1 VSAPSRGTGLLL
13 GATAFTGVAN
23 YGLSL
28 VLVHLLS
35 PGEFS
40 RFAAASTLL
49 LTVGTIA
56 SAAVPWV
63 MAREAAL
70 SRRGDARRRRA
81 IRFGLGAS
89 LLLGVV
95 CSLVVLLAS
104 ASYAGT
110 ALLAGEAAATV
121 LILLCAVGVGVLQ
134 GEQSF
139 ATLAGVRIL
148 EVAIRLV
155 LAVLAALV
163 GWGSAGVIGAFAVG
177 AGTATLWSL
186 LSLGRDL
193 WAPAGT
199 DAPVPPSEMQTRDLR
214 ASATRATEW
223 SSRNTQVAGLRTR
236 ELRPQA
242 RNSAPRHA
250 HVRTKPRPQ
259 SAPPRDDS
267 TRTKTLARHAAG
279 LAAGQAALSL
289 LLTLDVIIG
298 AAVQSG
304 GDGLAGYQA
313 LLVIARVPLFVAT
326 ALATAVF
333 PRLVGADGDRGANRA
348 FRDTLRTFLLL
359 GVVITAGVATVPG
372 TLVEVVLPTE
382 YLSSLSLLPPLA
394 LAGLGGA
401 LATLL
406 IAYLQARDLLRAGA
420 AVLLTVLIASGCGYP
435 FVATNPAHLAWAS
448 AVATLG
454 AAVGLLALVNHHG
467 HTVRAPATLVGPL
480 FLGAVA
486 WLLLDRLTDHLALWL
501 LAAALLGAVTLLLVK
516 PRSRPDGPLRVLH
529 LGFEDPARPGA
540 GGGSVRTHEINRR
553 LAAEGVEVVVACS
566 RYPGFKERIQDGV
579 LYVPCGWP
587 APPGHFP
594 SLLAYFGAVL
604 TGLGRMER
612 RWRPDLIV
620 EDFAAPF
627 SSIAVPNLTRTPVV
641 GVVQWLFAEDKAR
654 QYHLPFH
661 LIERLGVSAH
671 DELIAVSEDLAQE
684 LRDRNSH
691 AEVHALPNGL
701 EPAAWKGTSG
711 LGRGDHI
718 LFLGRLEIAQKGM
731 DLLLDAYAAAA
742 PHIRAD
748 LHLAGDGPDAE
759 VLLARVRALGI
770 EHRVHWLG
778 RIDGAKRFDLLAR
791 AQLVCMPSRYE
802 TFGMVAAEALAVA
815 TPVVAFDIPCLR
827 ALVHDGVGVP
837 VPAQDVGA
845 LTAALIAL
853 ANDPARCRRLG
864 AAGPASVRHLDW
876 DLVAAAQLKIYRAAI
891 V

>member
-1 VSAPSRGTGLLL
+1 MSAPRGAGLMLA
-13 GATAFTGVAN
+13 ATTFTGVAN

-49 LTVGTIA
+49 LTVGTVA
-56 SAAVPWV
+56 GAAVPWV

-89 LLLGVV
+89 LALGLV
-95 CSLVVLLAS
+95 CSLMVLVAS

-121 LILLCAVGVGVLQ
+121 FILLCAVGVGVLQ
-134 GEQSF
+134 GERNF

-148 EVAIRLV
+148 EVAIRIA
-155 LAVLAALV
+155 LAVLAALI

-177 AGTATLWSL
+177 AGTAALWSL
-186 LSLGRDL
+186 LTLGRDL
-193 WAPAGT
+193 WAPPPPA
-199 DAPVPPSEMQTRDLR
+199 APSVPPRMTDWRTRD
-214 ASATRATEW
+214 
-223 SSRNTQVAGLRTR
+223 TQVAGLKTR
-236 ELRPQA
+236 ELSPGRRTTTPE
-242 RNSAPRHA
+242 APDP
-250 HVRTKPRPQ
+250 RTG
-259 SAPPRDDS
+259 AVAGG
-267 TRTKTLARHAAG
+267 TRALARHAAG

-298 AAVQSG
+298 AALQRG

-313 LLVIARVPLFVAT
+313 LLVLARIPLFLAT

-333 PRLVGADGDRGANRA
+333 PRLVGTHGDRGANQTFRA
-348 FRDTLRTFLLL
+348 TLRTFLLL
-359 GVVITAGVATVPG
+359 SVLITAGVATVPAG
-372 TLVEVVLPTE
+372 LVEVVLPTE
-382 YLSSLSLLPPLA
+382 YLASLSLLPPLA
-394 LAGLGGA
+394 LAGFGGA

-406 IAYLQARDLLRAGA
+406 IAYLQARDLLRAA
-420 AVLLTVLIASGCGYP
+420 AGVLVTALIASGCAYP
-435 FVATNPAHLAWAS
+435 FVAADPAHLAWAS
-448 AVATLG
+448 AAATLG
-454 AAVGLLALVNHHG
+454 AAAGLLALVDRRG
-467 HTVRAPATLVGPL
+467 RTVRAPATVIGPVL
-480 FLGAVA
+480 FGILA
-486 WLLLDRLTDHLALWL
+486 WLLLGRLTDHLVVWL
-501 LAAALLGAVTLLLVK
+501 LTAGILGAATLLLVR
-516 PRSRPDGPLRVLH
+516 PRSRPEGPLRVLH

-540 GGGSVRTHEINRR
+540 GGGSVRTHEVNRR
-553 LAAEGVEVVVACS
+553 LAAAGVEVVVACS
-566 RYPGFKERIQDGV
+566 RYPGFTERVQDGV
-579 LYVPCGWP
+579 RYVPCGWP

-594 SLLAYFGAVL
+594 SLLAYFGLVL
-604 TGLGRMER
+604 TGLWRLER

-627 SSIAVPNLTRTPVV
+627 SSIAVPYLTRTPVV
-641 GVVQWLFAEDKAR
+641 GVVQWLFARDKAR

-661 LIERLGVSAH
+661 LVERLGVGAH
-671 DELIAVSEDLAQE
+671 DKLIAVSEDLAGE
-684 LRDRNSH
+684 LRGRNPH

-701 EPAAWKGTSG
+701 EPAAWQGAAAF
-711 LGRGDHI
+711 GRGDHI

-742 PHIRAD
+742 PSIRAD

-770 EHRVHWLG
+770 EDRVHWLG
-778 RIDGAKRFDLLAR
+778 RVDGAQRFDLLAR
-791 AQLVCMPSRYE
+791 AQFVCMPSRYE
-802 TFGMVAAEALAVA
+802 TFGMVAAEALAVG

-827 ALVHDGVGVP
+827 ALVHEGVGVP
-837 VPAQDVGA
+837 VPAEDVPA
-845 LTAALIAL
+845 LTSALITM

-876 DLVAAAQLKIYRAAI
+876 DLVAAAQLAIYRAVAE
-891 V
+891 VDVPEPRVAAAV

>member
-1 VSAPSRGTGLLL
+1 MSASSRGTGLLL

-63 MAREAAL
+63 MARETAL

-139 ATLAGVRIL
+139 GTLAGVRIL

-193 WAPAGT
+193 WASEG
-199 DAPVPPSEMQTRDLR
+199 APK
-214 ASATRATEW
+214 
-223 SSRNTQVAGLRTR
+223 
-236 ELRPQA
+236 A
-242 RNSAPRHA
+242 RNSAARHA
-250 HVRTKPRPQ
+250 YVRAGPGPQ
-259 SAPPRDDS
+259 SAQQRDDS
-267 TRTKTLARHAAG
+267 ARTKKETHALARHAAG

-298 AAVQSG
+298 AAVQRG

-333 PRLVGADGDRGANRA
+333 PRLVGANGDRGANRA

-372 TLVEVVLPTE
+372 SLVEVVLPTE

-420 AVLLTVLIASGCGYP
+420 GVLVTVLIASGCGYP
-435 FVATNPAHLAWAS
+435 FVAANPAHLAWAS

-480 FLGAVA
+480 FFGAAA
-486 WLLLDRLTDHLALWL
+486 WLLLDRLTDHLAIWL
-501 LAAALLGAVTLLLVK
+501 LAASVLAAVTLLLVR
-516 PRSRPDGPLRVLH
+516 PQSRPDGALRVLH

-540 GGGSVRTHEINRR
+540 GGGSVRTHEVNRR
-553 LAAEGVEVVVACS
+553 LAAKGVEVVVVCS

-604 TGLGRMER
+604 TGLWRMER

-661 LIERLGVSAH
+661 LIERLGVSSH

-684 LRDRNSH
+684 LRDRNPH

-701 EPAAWKGTSG
+701 EPAAWKGTPG
-711 LGRGDHI
+711 LRRGDHI

-759 VLLARVRALGI
+759 VLLARVQALGI

-778 RIDGAKRFDLLAR
+778 RVDGAKRFDLLAR

-876 DLVAAAQLKIYRAAI
+876 DLVAAAQLKIYRAASGADVPGRHAEAVI